1 MRGPARHER
10 VMGTP
15 AAEVAIDER
24 QARQLLAAQH
34 PDLADLSI
42 VAIACGWDN
51 QLLRLGDSLALR
63 FPRRQLAA
71 QLILHEQRWLP
82 GFQARLPLAI
92 PAPVR
97 IGVAQFQYPWAWSVT
112 PWIEGETAD
121 LSPPDA
127 TQGERL
133 AAFFEALHTPAPA
146 DAPHNPYRGVSLNDR
161 APTFADRLAK
171 LEGKTYALDR
181 RVHALWND
189 ALAAPND
196 TPPTW
201 IHGDLHPRNVL
212 IENGRLTG
220 VIDWGD
226 LAGGDRACDLAAV
239 WLLLPQLES
248 RRRAMA
254 ACRSVSE
261 ATWRRARGWA
271 LLFAVILLSAGLV
284 DDARMTAIAER
295 TMARLWEG
303 P

>member
-1 MRGPARHER
+1 
-10 VMGTP
+10 MGTP
-15 AAEVAIDER
+15 AAETKIDIC

-34 PDLADLSI
+34 PDLAGLAI
-42 VAIACGWDN
+42 VAFASGWDN

-71 QLILHEQRWLP
+71 QLILNEQRWLP
-82 GFQARLPLAI
+82 HLKERLPLAI

-97 IGVAQFQYPWAWSVT
+97 MGVPQLQYPWAWSVT
-112 PWIEGETAD
+112 PWIAGETAD
-121 LSPPDA
+121 LAPPDSD
-127 TQGERL
+127 QGGRL
-133 AAFFEALHTPAPA
+133 AAFFEALHKPAPA
-146 DAPHNPYRGVSLNDR
+146 DAPHNPYRSGPLSER
-161 APTFADRLAK
+161 MEIFANRLAK
-171 LEGKTYALDR
+171 LDGKTDILDR
-181 RVHALWND
+181 RVHALWSD

-196 TPPTW
+196 TAPTW

-212 IENGRLTG
+212 IDNGCLTG

-239 WLLLPQLES
+239 WMLLPQLES
-248 RRRAMA
+248 RRRAIA
-254 ACRSVSE
+254 ACRTVSD

-295 TMARLWEG
+295 TIARLWEG